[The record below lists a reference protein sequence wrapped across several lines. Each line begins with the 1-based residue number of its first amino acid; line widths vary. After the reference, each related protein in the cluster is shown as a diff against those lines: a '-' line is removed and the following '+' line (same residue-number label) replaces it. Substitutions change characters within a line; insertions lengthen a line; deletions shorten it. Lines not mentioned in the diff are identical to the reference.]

1 MAQNSS
7 PNHTY
12 LAFDLGSSNSRA
24 VVGWLSGDQ
33 IQLEVVH
40 RFITPIIDQSRPT
53 NGGESRATNEEESGQ
68 LYWDLGKLWQELQ
81 TGFCRT
87 LEFNPNLCSLSVD
100 SWGFDYVPLNISGQ
114 RLRNAYCYRSPR
126 TEGLE
131 GQIFETINESLLYEV
146 TGTQFLPFNTLCQV
160 IADREQTNN
169 RLMIADYFNYRFAGR
184 AVSEVSLAS
193 TTGLLNVYNRTWS
206 TEVMNQLGIPTDS
219 WPEIVPDG
227 TIIGSVNNHPSVSVI
242 ASCSH
247 DTACAVAAVPVAENS
262 PPWAYLS
269 CGSWSLLGIELNSP
283 ITTETARQYNFTNE
297 VGVDGTVRFLTNLTG
312 LWILQQCELEWPDL
326 GVGEDFDYDT
336 LLEEASAAPPNPE
349 IVIDFNQPIF
359 QSPGNMIQKIQDY
372 CRQHG
377 MPVPEERGE
386 IVRAILFSLASS
398 YNIALRNLE
407 EIIGE
412 EIQILH
418 IVGGGVRNHLL
429 CQFVA
434 DVCQRTVIAGPTEAT
449 TMGNLLIQARTMGH
463 LPTNISIRDVVRN
476 STDLDIYHPS

>member
-7 PNHTY
+7 PNHAY
-12 LAFDLGSSNSRA
+12 LAFDLGSSNSRS

-33 IQLEVVH
+33 MQLEVVH
-40 RFITPIIDQSRPT
+40 RFITPII
-53 NGGESRATNEEESGQ
+53 EENGQ
-68 LYWDLGKLWQELQ
+68 LYWVLEVLWQELQ
-81 TGFCRT
+81 KGLRCA

-114 RLRNAYCYRSPR
+114 KLRDAYYYRSPR
-126 TEGLE
+126 TEYLE
-131 GQIFETINESLLYEV
+131 GQGFGEINESLLYEV
-146 TGTQFLPFNTLCQV
+146 TGTQFLRFNTLCQV
-160 IADREQTNN
+160 IADREQEREQDPELFEKTNN
-169 RLMIADYFNYRFAGR
+169 RLMIADYFNYCFGGR
-184 AVSEVSLAS
+184 AVSEVSLVS

-206 TEVMNQLGIPTDS
+206 TGVMNQLGIPTDS
-219 WPEIVPDG
+219 WPEIVPSA
-227 TIIGSVNNHPSVSVI
+227 TIIGSVSNHPSVSVI

-283 ITTETARQYNFTNE
+283 ITTEVARQHNFTNE

-312 LWILQQCELEWPDL
+312 LWILQECIKEWPDL

-336 LLEEASAAPPNPE
+336 LLEEASAEPPNPE
-349 IVIDFNQPIF
+349 IVIDFNHPIF

-377 MPVPEERGE
+377 IPVPEERGE
-386 IVRAILFSLASS
+386 IVRAILYSLASS
-398 YNIALRNLE
+398 YNIALGHLE
-407 EIIGE
+407 EIIDE

-434 DVCQRTVIAGPTEAT
+434 DVCQRTVIAGPIEAT

-463 LPTNISIRDVVRN
+463 LPTNVSIRDVVRN
-476 STDLDIYHPS
+476 STATVSYHPSS